1 MTALLD
7 RKLLFVTGKGGV
19 GKSTIAAS
27 LGLLA
32 AEQGKRTLVCEV
44 DAKGNLADFYE
55 AGPTSFAARE
65 LQPDLFAMSMD
76 TEESLKEYLSLQLKI
91 PLLAKI
97 GPLAR
102 TFDFIAN
109 AAPGVKEI
117 LTIGKLAWEVKER
130 HYDLVVVD
138 SVASGHI
145 VGQLTAPQG
154 INELVQVGM
163 VRNQTQWMLDIL
175 HDPRQTGVVIVSA
188 PEEMPVAETI
198 ELADRLEAE
207 TEVDLAAVVVNRVLP
222 ELFTEREEA
231 LFEAL
236 RTPKRIDALT
246 TAVGGDV
253 TPVFDAAELAVT
265 LRRTRAEHLAT
276 LRDGLDPAIPLVYV
290 RTSVRPQPRRP
301 GHPPGGR
308 GCSPRALMAP
318 QAPRPNGPA
327 RSSSCCA
334 AKEIVISCGS
344 AAWAR
349 PRRRRPITAM
359 AATHLGGKV
368 LVLTVDPAKRLASA
382 LGLERTR
389 QHRDPGSAVGLRSG
403 RRDAAPASVGGD
415 ARHQAGW
422 DDLVR
427 AAPDAKTREAILAN
441 SIYQNIS
448 GRFVQSRF
456 IAMERLYEIPPAG
469 TYDLIVVDTRPP
481 AAPST
486 PRGARPGWP
495 TSSARSCCAG

>member
-290 RTSVRPQPRRP
+290 PY
-301 GHPPGGR
+301 
-308 GCSPRALMAP
+308 LF
-318 QAPRPNGPA
+318 A
-327 RSSSCCA
+327 RSH
-334 AKEIVISCGS
+334 G
-344 AAWAR
+344 AR
-349 PRRRRPITAM
+349 A
-359 AATHLGGKV
+359 
-368 LVLTVDPAKRLASA
+368 
-382 LGLERTR
+382 TR
-389 QHRDPGSAVGLRSG
+389 QVAEL
-403 RRDAAPASVGGD
+403 
-415 ARHQAGW
+415 
-422 DDLVR
+422 
-427 AAPDAKTREAILAN
+427 LA
-441 SIYQNIS
+441 
-448 GRFVQSRF
+448 
-456 IAMERLYEIPPAG
+456 EEL
-469 TYDLIVVDTRPP
+469 
-481 AAPST
+481 
-486 PRGARPGWP
+486 
-495 TSSARSCCAG
+495 